1 MTHIETFSNSSF
13 SVQCM
18 CVKGEPWF
26 KGKEVA
32 TILGYKNTMQAIRVN
47 VDDDDKKKMEEL
59 GKLSDSSLDAN
70 AKRSMYINESG
81 LYSLIL
87 RSEKPE
93 AKTFKKWVTSEVLPK
108 IRKTGSYSAL
118 GHYSSNDL
126 SWKEVFETAAGR
138 EDGLH

>member
-1 MTHIETFSNSSF
+1 MTQIQTFENSSF
-13 SVQCM
+13 KVQCV
-18 CVKGEPWF
+18 CVSGEPWF

-70 AKRSMYINESG
+70 AQNSIFINESG
-81 LYSLIL
+81 VYSLVL

-93 AKTFKKWVTSEVLPK
+93 AKP
-108 IRKTGSYSAL
+108 
-118 GHYSSNDL
+118 
-126 SWKEVFETAAGR
+126 
-138 EDGLH
+138 